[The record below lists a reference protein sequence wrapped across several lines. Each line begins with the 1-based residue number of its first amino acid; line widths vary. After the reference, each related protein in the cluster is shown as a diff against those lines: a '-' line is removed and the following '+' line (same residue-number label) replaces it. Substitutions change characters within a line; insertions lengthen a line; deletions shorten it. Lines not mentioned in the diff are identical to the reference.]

1 MAELEQLTLFSGRRH
16 GPNVVL
22 ARWSGLS
29 VHSNAVKNFR
39 SSTARVCAV
48 FLLLSA
54 VAFANPKSTTFN
66 ATVDDVFKAAQ
77 KAAAGHRIVIS
88 QDEGLKN
95 LTDSGEEIKSFQFAT
110 TLPGVTFHVIEEI
123 SVEPLPDGTTKLEVF
138 FHKDRGNIPYVEST
152 SYQVREQQLQN
163 QLEIKVGALEAEK
176 DKYETHYEVIH
187 DIDLQTYIEKQ
198 KEILTE
204 ERDLKIEEIEQER
217 EAKIADL
224 AAMPTASFST
234 MDTAADKFFT
244 LVQQKLQGGT
254 AKTAPAGAHH

>member
-1 MAELEQLTLFSGRRH
+1 MTL
-16 GPNVVL
+16 L
-22 ARWSGLS
+22 
-29 VHSNAVKNFR
+29 
-39 SSTARVCAV
+39 RVCFV

-54 VAFANPKSTTFN
+54 VALANPKSTTIN
-66 ATVDDVFKAAQ
+66 ATVDDVFKAAE
-77 KAAAGHRIVIS
+77 KAAAGHRISIP

-110 TLPGVTFHVIEEI
+110 TLPGVTFRVIEEI
-123 SVEPLPDGTTKLEVF
+123 TVEPLPDGTTKLEVF

-163 QLEIKVGALEAEK
+163 QLQIKVGALEAEK

-198 KEILTE
+198 KEILTKE
-204 ERDLKIEEIEQER
+204 HELKLQEIEQER
-217 EAKIADL
+217 DAKIADL
-224 AAMPTASFST
+224 AGMPTSSFST
-234 MDTAADKFFT
+234 MDTAADKFFS

-254 AKTAPAGAHH
+254 SKTTAGVHH